1 MMNREKVLEYLE
13 EYLHECE
20 AIRRFDLRTTKDPVE
35 KREHRRWLKEFD
47 QVRKYAKEN
56 LK

>member
-1 MMNREKVLEYLE
+1 MNREKVLEYLE

-20 AIRRFDLRTTKDPVE
+20 AHRKFDLRCTDNPVE
-35 KREHRRWLKEFD
+35 KREHRKWLKEFKE
-47 QVRKYAKEN
+47 VRKYAKEN